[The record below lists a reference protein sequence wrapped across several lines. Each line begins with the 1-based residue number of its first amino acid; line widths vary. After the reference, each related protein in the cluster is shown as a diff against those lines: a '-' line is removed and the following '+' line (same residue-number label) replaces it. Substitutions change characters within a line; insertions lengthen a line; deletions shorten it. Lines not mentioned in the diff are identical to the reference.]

1 MKVIVDLPGPE
12 NRFVRSMAEPFDEE
26 DRPIENG
33 LAKLIGCFPAND
45 GWGREGWPGG
55 PRP

>member
-1 MKVIVDLPGPE
+1 MKVRVDLPGPE

-33 LAKLIGCFPAND
+33 LAKLIGCFPATD
-45 GWGREGWPGG
+45 GWGREGRPGG